1 MRYLLLLTLFSV
13 ILFSLCAGLP
23 EIPFI
28 NPGNTSVQ
36 KAGVLIIDSESP
48 DVFIEV
54 NAIPTEVKAGR
65 NINVFFELRNKNLYD
80 LKNISLTVYD
90 PCIFTGD
97 MGKYIDNIGANRTV
111 SFSLKLTAGSTD
123 LDKDCNVKFRVTYDA
138 EYSLYQD
145 IAVLAQSEYEQR
157 EVTGTLNNIP
167 IQSSYP
173 ESPLKISVSFSDN
186 QPLMENEKYYLH
198 LDYRNVGSGIVNVGS
213 SGITIKTP
221 DNVKDFSCSG
231 YDLTQACSGTS
242 KPCNSFKDAS
252 SCDKQRGCLWH
263 EHHVEGF
270 CAGTSDDCIDF
281 DISTCGHQI
290 GCSWTQILSINR
302 TLNFVGNR
310 ASSSTCSF
318 TTTTTQEMDI
328 KSLTITAR
336 YKYMLDNSILIKVK
350 RA

>member
-1 MRYLLLLTLFSV
+1 MRYLL
-13 ILFSLCAGLP
+13 ILAIVLVSLCTGLP

-28 NPGNTSVQ
+28 NPGNTSIQ

-54 NAIPTEVKAGR
+54 NAIPTEVKASR

-80 LKNISLTVYD
+80 LKNVNLTVYD

-111 SFSLKLTAGSTD
+111 SFSLKLTAGETD

-157 EVTGTLNNIP
+157 EISGTLNNIP

-173 ESPLKISVSFSDN
+173 ESPLKISVSFSEV
-186 QPLMENEKYYLH
+186 QPFMENENYFLYLNYYNIGNGFVDARKGDIKIQIPSNVNNFNCA
-198 LDYRNVGSGIVNVGS
+198 DYDS
-213 SGITIKTP
+213 SLVI
-221 DNVKDFSCSG
+221 NKDLIF
-231 YDLTQACSGTS
+231 
-242 KPCNSFKDAS
+242 
-252 SCDKQRGCLWH
+252 
-263 EHHVEGF
+263 
-270 CAGTSDDCIDF
+270 I
-281 DISTCGHQI
+281 
-290 GCSWTQILSINR
+290 
-302 TLNFVGNR
+302 GNR

-318 TTTTTQEMDI
+318 TTVASQEMDI